1 MSSSEDSLRAL
12 IVDDS
17 GATRLRIKSILEKCG
32 FGIIWDSMTGIE
44 SVVKCKALKP
54 QLIVI
59 NVPDMMGIEVIKR
72 MLSRDN
78 TVKILL
84 IGRPGQESYIGEAI
98 LIGATDYFLEPF
110 KDKDV
115 AEMVWKIFQ

>member
-32 FGIIWDSMTGIE
+32 FEIIWISMTGIE
-44 SVVKCKALKP
+44 SIAKAKALKP

-59 NVPDMMGIEVIKR
+59 NVQDMLGIEVIKKI
-72 MLSRDN
+72 LSYDN
-78 TVKILL
+78 TIKMLI

-98 LIGATDYFLEPF
+98 LIGAIDYFLEPF
-110 KDKDV
+110 KDEAV

>member
-32 FGIIWDSMTGIE
+32 FEIIWISMTGIE
-44 SVVKCKALKP
+44 SIAKAKALKP

-59 NVPDMMGIEVIKR
+59 NVQDMLGIEVIKKI
-72 MLSRDN
+72 LSYDN
-78 TVKILL
+78 TIKMLI
-84 IGRPGQESYIGEAI
+84 IGRPGQESYIGESI
-98 LIGATDYFLEPF
+98 LIGAIDYFLEPF
-110 KDKDV
+110 KDEAV

>member
-12 IVDDS
+12 VVDDS

-44 SVVKCKALKP
+44 SVAKCKALNP

-78 TVKILL
+78 TVKMLI

-98 LIGATDYFLEPF
+98 LIGAIDYFLEPF
-110 KDKDV
+110 KDEDV
-115 AEMVWKIFQ
+115 AE

>member
-12 IVDDS
+12 VVDDS

-44 SVVKCKALKP
+44 SVAKCKALNP

-78 TVKILL
+78 TVKMLI

-98 LIGATDYFLEPF
+98 LIGAIDYFLEPF
-110 KDKDV
+110 KDEDV
-115 AEMVWKIFQ
+115 AEMVWRIFQ

>member
-12 IVDDS
+12 VVDDS

-44 SVVKCKALKP
+44 SIAKYKALKP

-78 TVKILL
+78 TVKILI

-98 LIGATDYFLEPF
+98 LIGAIDYFLEPF
-110 KDKDV
+110 KDEAV
-115 AEMVWKIFQ
+115 AEMVWRIFQ